1 MADRRRVIV
10 IGPQFGGDDGVSE
23 LGRQVIHS
31 LAVDPGV
38 RVLVRSLHDD
48 QPVRLSDAPCEFA
61 PSHGS
66 RGRLIATLL
75 RDAARGSATDI
86 VVAVHAHFLPTTLPL
101 LARGATLASIL
112 IGIESWRPLTALQ
125 RAALSRASHVI
136 AISRHT
142 RDRFL
147 AANRSA
153 ARVPIVVCH
162 PAAPDTG
169 NTAASPL
176 APGFALMVG
185 RMSREERYK
194 GHDEVLDAWPRVLA
208 SHPDARLAMVGD
220 GDDRLRLQQKAH
232 ALGLD
237 GSVSFP
243 GHLSRAALNGA
254 YADAAFFVMPSRDE
268 GFGFVYLE
276 AMRAGKAC
284 IACEGAAAEI
294 LEHRRSG
301 ELVRFGSVDDITA
314 ACLRLFSNA
323 AIRAQLGGAAA
334 ESVRERF
341 LMEHFVQRFR
351 RALELSPA
359 VATPS
364 MPQACA

>member
-1 MADRRRVIV
+1 
-10 IGPQFGGDDGVSE
+10 
-23 LGRQVIHS
+23 
-31 LAVDPGV
+31 
-38 RVLVRSLHDD
+38 
-48 QPVRLSDAPCEFA
+48 
-61 PSHGS
+61 
-66 RGRLIATLL
+66 
-75 RDAARGSATDI
+75 
-86 VVAVHAHFLPTTLPL
+86 
-101 LARGATLASIL
+101 
-112 IGIESWRPLTALQ
+112 
-125 RAALSRASHVI
+125 
-136 AISRHT
+136 
-142 RDRFL
+142 
-147 AANRSA
+147 
-153 ARVPIVVCH
+153 
-162 PAAPDTG
+162 
-169 NTAASPL
+169 
-176 APGFALMVG
+176 
-185 RMSREERYK
+185 
-194 GHDEVLDAWPRVLA
+194 
-208 SHPDARLAMVGD
+208 MVGD

-323 AIRAQLGGAAA
+323 AIRAQLGSAAA